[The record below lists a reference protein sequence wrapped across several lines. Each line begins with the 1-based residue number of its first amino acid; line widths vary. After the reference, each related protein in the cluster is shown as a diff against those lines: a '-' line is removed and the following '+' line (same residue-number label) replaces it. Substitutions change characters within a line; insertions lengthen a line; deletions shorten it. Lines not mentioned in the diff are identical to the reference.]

1 MKLNGSFKIYST
13 LSLTSRILPE
23 LVRVVS
29 ELEELILEIEF

>member
-13 LSLTSRILPE
+13 LLTSRILPE